1 MSRENWNEYFI
12 KIAEQVSSRATCDRK
27 HVGCI
32 IVKDKNILASG
43 YNGSIAGLEHCDDIG
58 HDMENNSCVRT
69 VHSEQNAIAQAAKN
83 GVAINNATMYVNTFP
98 CWNCFKLIA
107 NVGIKE
113 VYYKDSYR
121 ISEKVL
127 LAAEKLS
134 IKLIKIL

>member
-113 VYYKDSYR
+113 IYYKDSYR